1 MYKEK
6 SKWKSLASGKR
17 ANETEREREREGP
30 VSATSAPRRATEL
43 PDEAHQNAFSYTSA
57 LQRSALAHQDVPLV
71 WAMQLRV
78 LNKNRNHSISWLR
91 EG

>member
-1 MYKEK
+1 MTCIRK
-6 SKWKSLASGKR
+6 SAASGKER
-17 ANETEREREREGP
+17 KRERKGP

-71 WAMQLRV
+71 WAMQSRD
-78 LNKNRNHSISWLR
+78 LNKNRNHSISWHR
-91 EG
+91 KD